1 MKIWL
6 FVLLSTFLTVMLISG
21 CAGAGNEKQNPPP
34 EDEIIEE
41 NGNLDN
47 NDDQAELIKETQED
61 SRQADENLGDQFI
74 DPDNDGVDEDDEP
87 VKEK

>member
-1 MKIWL
+1 MKRWL
-6 FVLLSTFLTVMLISG
+6 FAFLTAMLISG
-21 CAGAGNEKQNPPP
+21 CAGTEEQNPPP

-74 DPDNDGVDEDDEP
+74 DPDNDGVDEDVET
-87 VKEK
+87 KMNK